1 MATHCSI
8 LAWRI
13 PWTEELQFMGSQRV
27 RLDWSKLSV
36 SVCYLLCYGML
47 RYIYI
52 YIYIYIYTH
61 THTHTYESDIH
72 TFQRG
77 SSITE
82 ILVFLSQIMVIP
94 FKNFRIKYRPTV
106 WTEYEFPLSSHSLLS
121 VVLTAVTLPSCKTIF
136 WSCKLKDRLTYSN
149 INLIWQFIIV
159 GGKNST
165 VPEKQL

>member
-1 MATHCSI
+1 MDRGAWWATVHGVTKSRTWLKQTICI
-8 LAWRI
+8 CL
-13 PWTEELQFMGSQRV
+13 LF
-27 RLDWSKLSV
+27 SV
-36 SVCYLLCYGML
+36 MVYLYIHIC
-47 RYIYI
+47 IYI
-52 YIYIYIYTH
+52 YMYG
-61 THTHTYESDIH
+61 SDIH

-149 INLIWQFIIV
+149 INLIWPFIIW
-159 GGKNST
+159 G
-165 VPEKQL
+165 EKK